1 MATPNVKP
9 AAASAERPD
18 AAHDIFRSTRRP
30 LDAIFDPKH
39 VAVIGATDRAGSV
52 GRAILMNLIATPFG
66 GTIYPVNPKRDAI
79 LGIKAYPDIARVPA
93 KVDLAVFVTPSASI
107 PGLVKDCVTAGVK
120 AGIVIS
126 AGFREIGPAGVALE
140 AALHAEARRGGMR
153 LIGPNCLGVMRPPTG
168 FNATFASR
176 LARPGT
182 VGFLSQSGALLTAV
196 LDWSLTTNVGFS
208 AFVSMGTMLDT
219 GWGDMIDYLGNDP
232 ATRAIVAYMESV
244 DDPRAFLS
252 AAREVALVKPI
263 ILLKA
268 GRSEAA
274 AKAAASHTGALAGSD
289 DVLDAALRRCGVLRV
304 STISELFHMAEVLG
318 MQPRPKGPRLTIIT
332 NAGGPGV
339 LATDSLVA
347 NGGQVATVTPAT
359 RAALDAFLP
368 AAWSHNNPID
378 VLGDADAARY
388 AQTLET
394 AAKDADSDGLLVI
407 LTPQA
412 MTDATGTAELLKPL
426 AKSTGKPVLA
436 SWMGGPEVEAG
447 RQLLSAAGIPAF
459 PYPDTA
465 TQIFCDMW
473 RYSENLRA
481 LYETPATRIHAD
493 GDAHQGSVDQLFA
506 VADKAGRSLLSEFE
520 SKALLAAYGIP
531 TVPTAIATT
540 ADEAAALATKAGFP
554 VVVKLHSETI
564 THKTDVGG
572 VKLNLRAAADVAQAF
587 RDIEASVEA
596 KAGKGNFLGVTV
608 QPMVAIEGEEIILGM
623 SQDAQFGPVILFGA
637 GGRLVEVFKDRSLAL
652 PPLTTTLARRMMERT
667 MIFKALK
674 GVRGRASVDMA
685 ALEQLLVDF
694 SELIIDQ
701 PRIKELDINP
711 LVAGPGK
718 LLALD
723 ARVVLHPAG
732 TAPDKLSRP
741 AIRPYPTQYV
751 SASALKDGS
760 PITLRP
766 IRPEDEPMLV
776 EYHRGLSAR
785 TVYQRYFSAMDL
797 NSRTAHERLIRIC
810 CNDYDRE
817 IALVVEGTDPA
828 TKKQAIFAVGR
839 LSKDRMTND
848 AEFSILVAD
857 AWQKHGLGLKLL
869 TSLVR
874 IGKDEGVS
882 RIWADML
889 GDNMG
894 MQRICAKLGFT
905 MTPQPEEH
913 LMRAELKPA

>member
-1 MATPNVKP
+1 MPPTPTP
-9 AAASAERPD
+9 AAAPRPD

-39 VAVIGATDRAGSV
+39 VAVIGATERAGSV
-52 GRAILMNLIATPFG
+52 GRAILWNLISSPFG
-66 GTIYPVNPKRDAI
+66 GTVYPVNPARDSI
-79 LGIKAYPDIARVPA
+79 LGIKAYATIAAVPA
-93 KVDLAVFVTPSASI
+93 KVDLAVIVTPAGSI
-107 PGLVKDCVTAGVK
+107 PKLVADCVAAGVRG
-120 AGIVIS
+120 AVVIS
-126 AGFREIGPAGVALE
+126 AGFREIGPEGVKLE
-140 AALHAEARRGGMR
+140 AQLHAEARRGGIR
-153 LIGPNCLGVMRPPTG
+153 VIGPNCLGVMRPVTG
-168 FNATFASR
+168 LNATFASR
-176 LARPGT
+176 LARPGS
-182 VGFLSQSGALLTAV
+182 VGFLSQSGALLTAI
-196 LDWSLTTNVGFS
+196 LDWSLEVNVGFS
-208 AFVSMGTMLDT
+208 AFVSMGTMLDV

-232 ATRAIVAYMESV
+232 ATRAIVAYMESI

-252 AAREVALVKPI
+252 AAREVALTKPI

-289 DVLDAALRRCGVLRV
+289 DVLEAAFRRCGVLRV
-304 STISELFHMAEVLG
+304 NSIAELFGMAEVLG
-318 MQPRPKGPRLTIIT
+318 MQPRPRGPRLTLIT

-339 LATDSLVA
+339 LATDALMT
-347 NGGQVATVTPAT
+347 NGGQIAQLAPAT
-359 RAALDAFLP
+359 ITALNTFLP
-368 AAWSHNNPID
+368 AAWSHNNPVD
-378 VLGDADAARY
+378 VLGDADADRY
-388 AQTLET
+388 AKTLET
-394 AAKDADSDGLLVI
+394 AARDEASDGLLVI

-412 MTDATGTAELLKPL
+412 MTDATATAEQLKPL

-436 SWMGGPEVEAG
+436 SWMGGPEVEPGRKLLAG
-447 RQLLSAAGIPAF
+447 AGIPVF
-459 PYPDTA
+459 PFPDEA
-465 TQIFCDMW
+465 ARMFCNMW
-473 RYSENLRA
+473 RYTDTLRA
-481 LYETPATRIHAD
+481 LYETPALRIHGAD
-493 GDAHQGSVDQLFA
+493 GLAPGPVAAKLFA
-506 VADKAGRSLLSEFE
+506 AADAAQRPLLSEFE
-520 SKALLAAYGIP
+520 SKALLSAYGIP
-531 TVPTAIATT
+531 VVPTRIATT
-540 ADEAAALATKAGFP
+540 AAEAGKLATALGFP

-572 VKLNLRAAADVAQAF
+572 VKLNLRTAEAVAQAF
-587 RDIEASVEA
+587 GEIERSVEA
-596 KAGKGNFLGVTV
+596 LKGKGHFLGVTV
-608 QPMVAIEGEEIILGM
+608 QPMVTLEGEELILGM
-623 SQDAQFGPVILFGA
+623 SQDPQFGPVILFGT

-652 PPLTTTLARRMMERT
+652 PPLTTTLARRLMERT
-667 MIFKALK
+667 TIFKALQ
-674 GVRGRASVDMA
+674 GVRGRAAVDMA
-685 ALEQLLVDF
+685 ALEQLLVAF
-694 SELIIDQ
+694 SELIVEQ
-701 PRIKELDINP
+701 PRIRELDINP
-711 LVAGPGK
+711 LVAAPGQ

-741 AIRPYPTQYV
+741 AIRPYPAQYV
-751 SASALKDGS
+751 SASTLKDGS

-828 TKKQAIFAVGR
+828 TKQQAIFAVGR
-839 LSKDRMTND
+839 LSKDRMTNE

-869 TSLVR
+869 TALVR
-874 IGKDEGVS
+874 IGRDEGVA

-889 GDNMG
+889 GDNLG

-913 LMRAELKPA
+913 LVRAELRPA